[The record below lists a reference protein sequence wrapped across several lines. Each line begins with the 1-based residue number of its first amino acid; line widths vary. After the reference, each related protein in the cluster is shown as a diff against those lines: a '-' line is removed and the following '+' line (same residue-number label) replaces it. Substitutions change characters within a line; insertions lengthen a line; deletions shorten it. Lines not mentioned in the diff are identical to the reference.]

1 MKCINSCNFWNY
13 ANGWR
18 HPKKGKSKKDKL
30 ETTNITEEHKK
41 ESSLMEIEEA
51 DNENLLQGISQVEL
65 KNGLGIDAGK
75 SSHMIGEKN
84 LLHEIDD
91 AYKGGV
97 RFVRWIKY

>member
-1 MKCINSCNFWNY
+1 MKCINSRNFGNY

-51 DNENLLQGISQVEL
+51 DNENLL
-65 KNGLGIDAGK
+65 
-75 SSHMIGEKN
+75 
-84 LLHEIDD
+84 HEIDD
-91 AYKGGV
+91 SYKRKV
-97 RFVRWIKY
+97 RFGDGSSIELEGRGKILKMVHLSISQKPHLHLN